1 MDSIVRFDPLVGGF
15 SNYPPARHQFVARWT
30 SALFC
35 PRKLASY
42 SQAAEFRLT
51 GEHTM
56 SGPSAS
62 KLLVVGIAAALVF
75 APEAA
80 TAAPKYKN
88 CYMARFRPPMRVC
101 DDPIPYK
108 KPKPFKEQVLVPI
121 PSTGPSPFGPAT
133 RSRTAPSYRW
143 RLRPSS
149 PPDYRRSRAWP
160 DRGQANQS
168 R

>member
-1 MDSIVRFDPLVGGF
+1 MCSALD
-15 SNYPPARHQFVARWT
+15 
-30 SALFC
+30 SALFY
-35 PRKLASY
+35 PWKLVSY
-42 SQAAEFRLT
+42 SQAAGFRLK

-56 SGPSAS
+56 SDPSDS

-80 TAAPKYKN
+80 IAAPKYKN
-88 CYMARFRPPMRVC
+88 CYMDTRFRPPMRVC
-101 DDPIPYK
+101 DDPTPYK
-108 KPKPFKEQVLVPI
+108 KPKPSKEQVLVPI

-143 RLRPSS
+143 RPRPSS

-160 DRGQANQS
+160 DRGQAS
-168 R
+168 Y